1 MKKRRDAEGL
11 RFREAEGQTG
21 KKAEMQRNR

>member
-11 RFREAEGQTG
+11 RFRETEGQTG
-21 KKAEMQRNR
+21 KQAEMERNR